1 MAKTLRCVESLRA
14 RGCQFAMDDLGVGFS
29 SLYYLRHLPVDYLK
43 IDGSFIRTLTTDP
56 QNQAIVRAI
65 ADLAR
70 GWDGPPSPSGWKIR
84 LLWRWCVPSGWT
96 THRGITSAAPCLWPI
111 CRVWTDEPVTPVG
124 AGAGGGCPGSYRGLV
139 ARLGVGSV
147 LSCEPTAW
155 AWATPK

>member
-70 GWDGPPSPSGWKIR
+70 GLGRATIAEWVEDPATLEMVRALRVDYAQGHHVGRP
-84 LLWRWCVPSGWT
+84 VPL
-96 THRGITSAAPCLWPI
+96 ADL
-111 CRVWTDEPVTPVG
+111 
-124 AGAGGGCPGSYRGLV
+124 
-139 ARLGVGSV
+139 
-147 LSCEPTAW
+147 
-155 AWATPK
+155 